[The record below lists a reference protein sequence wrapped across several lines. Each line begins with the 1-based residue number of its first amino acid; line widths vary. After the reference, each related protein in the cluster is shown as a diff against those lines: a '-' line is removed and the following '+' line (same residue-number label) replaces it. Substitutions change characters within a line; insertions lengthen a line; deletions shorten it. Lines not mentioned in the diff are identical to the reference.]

1 MTDNKDKAKK
11 IKFDKCL
18 VIESTP
24 INWPKSP
31 VLANNNNF
39 RPRLVLLSMEMY
51 ERERHNLFTA
61 IAGGGFIPVEDHYDE
76 LVNGDIM
83 YDDIHELEEQNS
95 YGSLFKDSQGQ
106 WQKSR
111 YSYCGIY
118 HVWAN
123 TEMINNLIQR
133 LPVKAISSH
142 VYTAYRTE
150 VFHQLP
156 LFK

>member
-83 YDDIHELEEQNS
+83 YDDIHELEEQNWHEEKPGH
-95 YGSLFKDSQGQ
+95 Y
-106 WQKSR
+106 
-111 YSYCGIY
+111 YSGIY

-123 TEMINNLIQR
+123 TEMINNLLGR

-142 VYTAYRTE
+142 VYVAHRM
-150 VFHQLP
+150 VLLP
-156 LFK
+156 PLK